1 MNVCSNN
8 CFCVRYITVH
18 FVADCFKFSPI
29 PLDVGWVLWTNYSQ
43 CHHVSIMHPN
53 THVRKDIRNLF
64 FQSHYLLFG
73 RDYPLH
79 TQSYSDYLISRVRVG
94 LASVTDARCARSV
107 VNHSG
112 KSIKEGVNK
121 PGSEKRG
128 WSDPIMSKNKREFVS
143 DVEHILHNWSYSSH

>member
-1 MNVCSNN
+1 
-8 CFCVRYITVH
+8 
-18 FVADCFKFSPI
+18 
-29 PLDVGWVLWTNYSQ
+29 
-43 CHHVSIMHPN
+43 MHPN

-64 FQSHYLLFG
+64 FESHYLLFG
-73 RDYPLH
+73 RDYTLH

-94 LASVTDARCARSV
+94 LASVTDSRDARSV

-128 WSDPIMSKNKREFVS
+128 RSDPIMSKNKREFVS
-143 DVEHILHNWSYSSH
+143 DVEHILHNWFYSSH